1 MRHVICRVPVHCC
14 LPMHFSTCRM
24 EQNIEVP
31 DRFDMGGSNLTKQE
45 QLSRKN
51 YREEYGLSEEALNAQ
66 E

>member
-1 MRHVICRVPVHCC
+1 
-14 LPMHFSTCRM
+14 M